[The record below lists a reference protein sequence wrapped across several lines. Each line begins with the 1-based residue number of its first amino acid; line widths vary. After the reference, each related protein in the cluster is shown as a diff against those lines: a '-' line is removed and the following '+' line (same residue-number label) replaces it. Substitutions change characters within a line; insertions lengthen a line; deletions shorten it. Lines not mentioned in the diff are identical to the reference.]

1 MTKTTVYL
9 EEREIRAL
17 KDLAG
22 KLRGMSAAT
31 LIREAVRDLLRK
43 KRSAPSFRLLRKH
56 LSKRPKASS
65 FGDPVRYQQTLRKDW
80 N

>member
-9 EEREIRAL
+9 EEKELQDLKAL
-17 KDLAG
+17 AHKF
-22 KLRGMSAAT
+22 RGMSAAT

-56 LSKRPKASS
+56 LSKKPGRSS
-65 FGDPVRYQQTLRKDW
+65 FGDAVRYQRDLRKDW